1 MRNRDLLPGFL
12 AGAKQRLCG
21 QNLDGEDQL
30 DSGLMGTLRQE
41 RLPQMI
47 CCKAGDE
54 TQGLDLG
61 EQTKKRPVGKKHLLI
76 IK

>member
-1 MRNRDLLPGFL
+1 
-12 AGAKQRLCG
+12 
-21 QNLDGEDQL
+21 
-30 DSGLMGTLRQE
+30 MGTLRQE

>member
-54 TQGLDLG
+54 FETRRIEFQDLEG
-61 EQTKKRPVGKKHLLI
+61 EVNA
-76 IK
+76 